1 MTALSV
7 PPPSSSAAR
16 PSVTCSHCGAELTAD
31 AFASALLAALQ
42 SSPAPEV
49 PVDPPRSSDPAGLLR
64 PREREVA
71 RLLGEGWRVVTIA
84 QRLGISE
91 HTVRKHLRGAY
102 TALGVHSQA
111 QLVECL
117 RATDIPE
124 SRVLRAVDPARVE
137 LPG

>member
-7 PPPSSSAAR
+7 PPPSTHPAR

-42 SSPAPEV
+42 SPPAPDA
-49 PVDPPRSSDPAGLLR
+49 PVDPPRPVDPAGRLR

-71 RLLGEGWRVVTIA
+71 RLLGEGWRVVSIA
-84 QRLGISE
+84 ERLGISE

-102 TALGVHSQA
+102 TAFGVHSQA
-111 QLVECL
+111 QLVECI
-117 RATDIPE
+117 RATDVSD
-124 SRVLRAVDPARVE
+124 SRALRAVE
-137 LPG
+137 TPGERSG